1 MNTVDERALRFAAL
15 SDPVRLAIVDDLA
28 VEDLAPVELRTRFA
42 LESNLL
48 AHHLD
53 VLEDAGLV
61 VRSKSSGDGRRRYVH
76 LIRSALEGLLPA
88 PRLEPTEALFVCSA
102 NSARSQLAAA
112 VWQQLAGTPAV
123 SAGTH
128 PADRVHPGAVAAAK
142 RAGLDLSDATPRSI
156 DDIALPPLVVTVCDR
171 AHEELDRQDEW
182 LHWSI
187 PDPVPDGRAPA
198 FDAVVSELRD
208 RIGAVVEVTTT

>member
-1 MNTVDERALRFAAL
+1 
-15 SDPVRLAIVDDLA
+15 
-28 VEDLAPVELRTRFA
+28 
-42 LESNLL
+42 
-48 AHHLD
+48 
-53 VLEDAGLV
+53 
-61 VRSKSSGDGRRRYVH
+61 
-76 LIRSALEGLLPA
+76 
-88 PRLEPTEALFVCSA
+88 
-102 NSARSQLAAA
+102 

-123 SAGTH
+123 PAGTH

-142 RAGLDLSDATPRSI
+142 RAGLDL
-156 DDIALPPLVVTVCDR
+156 
-171 AHEELDRQDEW
+171 EW